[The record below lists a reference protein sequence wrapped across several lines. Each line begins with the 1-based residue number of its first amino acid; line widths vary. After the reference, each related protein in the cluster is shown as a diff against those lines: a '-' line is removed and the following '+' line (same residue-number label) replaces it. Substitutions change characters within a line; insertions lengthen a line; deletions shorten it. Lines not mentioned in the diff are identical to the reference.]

1 MEDDRSFVTS
11 SRDGTKVAVESTDVA
26 DVDEATSEAAD
37 DTTGAVVVVVI
48 LAVVV
53 GAVVF
58 EDSPFRCCRCGN
70 CCCCCC
76 CGCLERAVALCCG
89 RDFVADAEDDGTV
102 VDGDEIP
109 KDCGRR
115 GDDGAIEATLGGSKA
130 DAVIAGC
137 GGCSSSLVLF
147 LDEDDLST
155 DPSPASAT

>member
-76 CGCLERAVALCCG
+76 GCLERAVALCCG
-89 RDFVADAEDDGTV
+89 RDFVADAEDDGAV

-130 DAVIAGC
+130 DDVIAGC

>member
-76 CGCLERAVALCCG
+76 GCLERAVALCCG
-89 RDFVADAEDDGTV
+89 RDFVADAEDDGAV